1 MLHNFIIEEKQS
13 DEILEDQDLE
23 LLSVVDEEL
32 TNQQTQRVATNG
44 VDEVECVQV
53 TEAWTTFRD
62 AYAMNMFAEYQD
74 RRNIS

>member
-1 MLHNFIIEEKQS
+1 VLHNFIIEEKQS

-44 VDEVECVQV
+44 VDEVESVQV
-53 TEAWTTFRD
+53 TEEWTTFRD
-62 AYAMNMFAEYQD
+62 AYAMKMFAEYQAK
-74 RRNIS
+74 RNIS